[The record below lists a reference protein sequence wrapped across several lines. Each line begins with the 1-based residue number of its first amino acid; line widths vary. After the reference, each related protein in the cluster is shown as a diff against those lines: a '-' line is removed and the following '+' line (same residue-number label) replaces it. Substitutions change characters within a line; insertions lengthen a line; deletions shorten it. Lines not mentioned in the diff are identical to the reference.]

1 MICLSYGLGARMVF
15 WGCLVFSV
23 SEGLG
28 GSGERRAET
37 GECLVKG
44 LGCRYVS
51 GPGMI
56 LGGEWYLSG

>member
-1 MICLSYGLGARMVF
+1 MLVMWVRFWVGARMVF

-28 GSGERRAET
+28 ESGERRAET

-51 GPGMI
+51 GPGRS
-56 LGGEWYLSG
+56 LG